1 MALIKQEAM
10 KKKAIIF
17 DLDNTLYA
25 VDSIGDK
32 LFSAL
37 FKLFEDDGSLN
48 IELKNIKR
56 NIMQKPFQTVA
67 AQYSFSETLIEKC
80 LTHLKMITYNGNL
93 SAFDDYKHVKKIE
106 ADKFLV
112 TTGFTKLQQSKI
124 KSLGIANDF
133 KEIHIVDITNYYT
146 TKKEVFADIIFRHNY
161 SVDEVLVIGD
171 DVDSEIKAAQQL
183 GVEALLYNKKAAKEI
198 NYSTK
203 TISDFSELN
212 MLYTF

>member
-1 MALIKQEAM
+1 M

-25 VDSIGDK
+25 VDSIGEE
-32 LFSAL
+32 LFSVL
-37 FKLFEDDGSLN
+37 FNLIACDDFPN
-48 IELKNIKR
+48 TELQNIKR
-56 NIMQKPFQTVA
+56 DIMQKPFQTVA
-67 AQYSFSETLIEKC
+67 AQYSFSKTIVEKC
-80 LTHLKMITYNGNL
+80 ITHLELLTYNGIL

-124 KSLGIANDF
+124 KSLGITNDF
-133 KEIHIVDITNYYT
+133 KEIHIIDITKHFT
-146 TKKEVFADIIFRHNY
+146 TKKDVFADIILRHKYN
-161 SVDEVLVIGD
+161 VEDVLVVGD

-183 GVEALLYNKKAAKEI
+183 GIEALLYNKKTPKEI
-198 NYSTK
+198 NNSTK

-212 MLYTF
+212 FLYTF

>member
-1 MALIKQEAM
+1 M
-10 KKKAIIF
+10 KKKAVIL
-17 DLDNTLYA
+17 DLDNTLYS
-25 VDSIGDK
+25 VDTIGDK

-37 FKLFEDDGSLN
+37 FKLFEEEGFLN

-56 NIMQKPFQTVA
+56 DIMQKPFQTVA
-67 AQYSFSETLIEKC
+67 VQYSFSKTLIDKC
-80 LTHLKMITYNGNL
+80 ITHLKQLTCNGNVT
-93 SAFDDYKHVKKIE
+93 AFDDYKHVKKIE

-146 TKKEVFADIIFRHNY
+146 TKKEVFADIILRYNY

-198 NYSTK
+198 NESIK

-212 MLYTF
+212 FLYTF

>member
-17 DLDNTLYA
+17 DLDNTLYS
-25 VDSIGDK
+25 VDSIGEK
-32 LFSAL
+32 LFSVL

-56 NIMQKPFQTVA
+56 DIMQKPFQTVA
-67 AQYSFSETLIEKC
+67 AQYSFSKTLIEKC
-80 LTHLKMITYNGNL
+80 ITHLKMLTYHGNL
-93 SAFDDYKHVKKIE
+93 SAFNDYKHVKKIE

-112 TTGFTKLQQSKI
+112 TTGFTRLQQSKI

-146 TKKEVFADIIFRHNY
+146 TKKEVFSEILLRHNY
-161 SVDEVLVIGD
+161 NVDDVLVIGD
-171 DVDSEIKAAQQL
+171 DVESEIKAAQQL
-183 GVEALLYNKKAAKEI
+183 GIEAVLYNKKVTKEI
-198 NYSTK
+198 KVSIK

>member
-67 AQYSFSETLIEKC
+67 A
-80 LTHLKMITYNGNL
+80 
-93 SAFDDYKHVKKIE
+93 
-106 ADKFLV
+106 KF
-112 TTGFTKLQQSKI
+112 I
-124 KSLGIANDF
+124 
-133 KEIHIVDITNYYT
+133 
-146 TKKEVFADIIFRHNY
+146 
-161 SVDEVLVIGD
+161 
-171 DVDSEIKAAQQL
+171 
-183 GVEALLYNKKAAKEI
+183 
-198 NYSTK
+198 
-203 TISDFSELN
+203 
-212 MLYTF
+212 

>member
-1 MALIKQEAM
+1 
-10 KKKAIIF
+10 
-17 DLDNTLYA
+17 
-25 VDSIGDK
+25 
-32 LFSAL
+32 
-37 FKLFEDDGSLN
+37 
-48 IELKNIKR
+48 
-56 NIMQKPFQTVA
+56 
-67 AQYSFSETLIEKC
+67 
-80 LTHLKMITYNGNL
+80 MITYNGNL

-146 TKKEVFADIIFRHNY
+146 TKKEVFADIILRYNY

-183 GVEALLYNKKAAKEI
+183 GVEALLYNKKAAKEVNESI
-198 NYSTK
+198 K

>member
-1 MALIKQEAM
+1 M
-10 KKKAIIF
+10 KKKAVIF
-17 DLDNTLYA
+17 DLDNTLYP

-32 LFSAL
+32 LFSEL
-37 FKLFEDDGSLN
+37 FKLFEDDDSLN

-56 NIMQKPFQTVA
+56 DIMQKPFQTVA

-80 LTHLKMITYNGNL
+80 IIHLKMLTYNGNL

-133 KEIHIVDITNYYT
+133 KEIHIVDITKHYT
-146 TKKEVFADIIFRHNY
+146 TKKDVFVDIILRHNY
-161 SVDEVLVIGD
+161 DVDEVLVVGD
-171 DVDSEIKAAQQL
+171 DVESEIKAAQQL
-183 GVEALLYNKKAAKEI
+183 GIEALLYYKKAAKEI
-198 NYSTK
+198 NESIK

-212 MLYTF
+212 FLYTF